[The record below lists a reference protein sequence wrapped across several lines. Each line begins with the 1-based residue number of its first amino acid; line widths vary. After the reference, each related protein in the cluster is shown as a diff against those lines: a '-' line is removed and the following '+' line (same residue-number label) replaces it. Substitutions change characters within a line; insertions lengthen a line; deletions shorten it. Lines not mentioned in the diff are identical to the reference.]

1 MVIEFK
7 SISSPRPSVTLIFC
21 SRKPMIETASTAVV
35 KEDIRTPEPPEGLL
49 EMKEMKEM
57 LEKYFANQVR
67 NVT

>member
-1 MVIEFK
+1 
-7 SISSPRPSVTLIFC
+7 
-21 SRKPMIETASTAVV
+21 MIETASTAVV